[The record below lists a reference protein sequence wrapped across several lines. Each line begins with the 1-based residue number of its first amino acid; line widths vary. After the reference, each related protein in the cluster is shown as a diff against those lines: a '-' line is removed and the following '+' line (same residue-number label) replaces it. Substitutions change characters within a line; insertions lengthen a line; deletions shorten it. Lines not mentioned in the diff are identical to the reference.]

1 MMTLLFFNLGG
12 GEIFVVLLFVL
23 LFFGSKSIPDVARNL
38 GRGIRQFKDATNDI
52 QRDIT
57 NSVNDVKRTID
68 KENE

>member
-1 MMTLLFFNLGG
+1 MEVKSSWFCFLFCF
-12 GEIFVVLLFVL
+12 
-23 LFFGSKSIPDVARNL
+23 FFGSKSIPDVARNL

-68 KENE
+68 KDNE